1 MSNTISQDAL
11 GTVITL
17 ECGVD
22 LADALSVAIRVFKP
36 GAVAAVTWPGT
47 ASGTTVS
54 HTVIAGDLDVTGT
67 YIIQAYVEL
76 PGWSGTGETT
86 TLLVEAPASAS
97 PSSGL
102 FADLA
107 GAVADLRANRLA
119 ALPGGLANLPDA
131 EILASLVA
139 AEADAERSLRVFLSP
154 TVVLPDLATQA
165 EKDAL
170 DEAGTRWIEEPGYDL
185 EPDFFQ
191 GNRWGYVVLN
201 HCPVISVQS
210 LKFVYPAPATTVWDV
225 PAEWI
230 RLDKRFGHLRLV
242 PSGSLVTAPLSVFA
256 VQLLGGGRV
265 VPQAVQARY
274 TSGLSHAARDYPDL
288 LDLVRRMA
296 MLKLMQGAFL
306 PTSGSLSVDGLSESQ
321 SFDLSKYQDDVDSR
335 LERLRQSIHGIRATF
350 L

>member
-1 MSNTISQDAL
+1 MSNVISQDAL

-22 LADALSVAIRVFKP
+22 LSEALSVAIRVFKP
-36 GAVAAVTWPGT
+36 GAIEAVTWPGT

-86 TLLVEAPASAS
+86 TLLVEAHASAS

-107 GAVADLRANRLA
+107 GAVVDLKASRLA
-119 ALPGGLANLPDA
+119 SMPGGLANLPDA

>member
-1 MSNTISQDAL
+1 MSNVISQDAL

-22 LADALSVAIRVFKP
+22 LADALSVAIRVYKP
-36 GAVAAVTWPGT
+36 GAVESVLWPGT

-54 HTVIAGDLDVTGT
+54 HTIIAGDLDVTGT
-67 YIIQAYVEL
+67 YVIQAYVEL
-76 PGWSGTGETT
+76 PGWSGPGETT

-107 GAVADLRANRLA
+107 GAVVDLKASRLA
-119 ALPGGLANLPDA
+119 SLPGGLANLPDA
-131 EILASLVA
+131 EILAALVA

-170 DEAGTRWIEEPGYDL
+170 DEAGTRWVEEPGYDL

-210 LKFVYPAPATTVWDV
+210 LKFVYPAPATTIWDV
-225 PAEWI
+225 PADWI

-265 VPQAVQARY
+265 VPQAVQVRY
-274 TSGLSHAARDYPDL
+274 TSGLAHATRDYPDL
-288 LDLVRRMA
+288 IDLVRRMA
-296 MLKLMQGAFL
+296 LLKLMQGAFL

-321 SFDLSKYQDDVDSR
+321 SFDLSKYQDDVDAR
-335 LERLRQSIHGIRATF
+335 IERLRQSIHGIRATF

>member
-1 MSNTISQDAL
+1 MSNTISQDVL

-36 GAVAAVTWPGT
+36 GAIEAVTWPGT

-54 HTVIAGDLDVTGT
+54 HAIVADDLDVTGT
-67 YIIQAYVEL
+67 YILQAYVEL

-86 TLLVEAPASAS
+86 TLLVEAHASAS

-107 GAVADLRANRLA
+107 GAVVDLKASRLA
-119 ALPGGLANLPDA
+119 SMPGGLANLPDA
-131 EILASLVA
+131 EILAALVA

-321 SFDLSKYQDDVDSR
+321 SFDLSKYQDDVDAR